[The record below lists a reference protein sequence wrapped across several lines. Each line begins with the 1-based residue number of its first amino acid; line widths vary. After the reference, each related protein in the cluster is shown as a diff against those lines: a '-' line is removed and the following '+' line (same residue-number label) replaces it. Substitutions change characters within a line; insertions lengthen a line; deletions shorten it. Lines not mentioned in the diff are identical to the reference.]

1 MFSIPQ
7 NIVIYRIRTFL
18 SKTYHLT
25 VGIGSPVTLHSSS
38 IEESTRV
45 DKSSSG
51 TTNRGAFPW
60 PIFFGSI
67 LAIGTETNHRNQQIE
82 QCKKMGQLTPYNLWI
97 NTKWL
102 VIKLFKST
110 KLLFPRLYK
119 IFFNLRHVLLIEY
132 WLFHKYFLLH
142 NDKYLHQSFCYPLQL
157 MNRFHHIS
165 FLVCSVQMY
174 ESKYHY
180 DT

>member
-51 TTNRGAFPW
+51 TTNRGAFP
-60 PIFFGSI
+60 
-67 LAIGTETNHRNQQIE
+67 
-82 QCKKMGQLTPYNLWI
+82 
-97 NTKWL
+97 
-102 VIKLFKST
+102 
-110 KLLFPRLYK
+110 
-119 IFFNLRHVLLIEY
+119 
-132 WLFHKYFLLH
+132 
-142 NDKYLHQSFCYPLQL
+142 
-157 MNRFHHIS
+157 
-165 FLVCSVQMY
+165 
-174 ESKYHY
+174 
-180 DT
+180 